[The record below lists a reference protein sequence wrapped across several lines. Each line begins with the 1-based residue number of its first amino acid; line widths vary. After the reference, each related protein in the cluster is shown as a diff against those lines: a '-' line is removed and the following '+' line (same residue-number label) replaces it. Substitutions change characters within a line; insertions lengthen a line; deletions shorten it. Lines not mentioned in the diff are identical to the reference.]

1 MATDLTPRS
10 DADDVVVAR
19 AVHRRRGLLLLLAA
33 VFNLWVWGTRMR
45 NLLADAD
52 GFSTAFVGVH
62 VALYLAATAVALVV
76 GGIGLRQWREGR
88 RPADAST

>member
-1 MATDLTPRS
+1 VATDLTPR
-10 DADDVVVAR
+10 ADTPDVVVSR
-19 AVHRRRGLLLLLAA
+19 VVHRRRGLLLLLAA

-52 GFSTAFVGVH
+52 SFSTAFVGVH
-62 VALYLAATAVALVV
+62 VALYVAATAVALVV

-88 RPADAST
+88 RPADAPA